1 MKDFT
6 KKNWLFIAIGLLALA
21 FTVMAFA
28 PSGPDSDNKY
38 GITEYYVYA
47 PSQDTITNTEADTL
61 TIPANLLSL
70 WSASFSVNLT
80 QLSGT
85 ADVAVVI
92 QKSNTSSGSDWK
104 TLDTFTG
111 TSGLLHEEYSELLGR
126 RYRLILTGSGT
137 QSTTYDIDAIL
148 KKKN

>member
-1 MKDFT
+1 MKHSTKNILLFT
-6 KKNWLFIAIGLLALA
+6 GLLALLA
-21 FTVMAFA
+21 IVGMSFGPSAPAAQYDA
-28 PSGPDSDNKY
+28 PS
-38 GITEYYVYA
+38 EYYTYA

-61 TIPANLLSL
+61 TLPVALLST
-70 WSASFSVNLT
+70 WSASYSVNLT

-85 ADVAVVI
+85 ANVAVVL
-92 QKSNTSSGSDWK
+92 QKSNTANGTDWK

-126 RYRLILTGSGT
+126 RYRLILTGTGT

-148 KKKN
+148 KKKY